1 MGLRMRLI
9 SVLLA
14 ALGLLGCA
22 SEVKDRSTPANAF
35 ARLAPCVDKGDAR
48 CVYVEL
54 DRASRWSIQT
64 IHKIL
69 VEMRALV
76 DGSYPIDRRTG
87 SSIYGAWET
96 AAAASDDAGTFAA
109 FCVRRGCMAEFVD
122 GFGAVVSV
130 NETGGERAEI
140 TTTRGRVFAMASADG
155 AWGLSTYG
163 DELAAEKIRLADKL
177 SQVRIDA
184 RAFDEQRRAT
194 GAVR

>member
-1 MGLRMRLI
+1 MRSI

-35 ARLAPCVDKGDAR
+35 ARLAPCVDEGDAR
-48 CVYVEL
+48 CVYGEL
-54 DRASRWSIQT
+54 DRSSRWSIQT
-64 IHKIL
+64 IYKTL
-69 VEMRALV
+69 AEMRLLV
-76 DGSYPIDRRTG
+76 DGSYPADRRTG

-96 AAAASDDAGTFAA
+96 AAAASDSAGTFAA
-109 FCVRRGCMAEFVD
+109 FCARRGCMAEITD

-130 NETGGERAEI
+130 KKIGGERAEI
-140 TTTRGRVFAMASADG
+140 TTTRGRAFPMASADG
-155 AWGLSTYG
+155 EWGLVTYG

-177 SQVRIDA
+177 AQVRIDA

-194 GAVR
+194 GAFR